1 MGACECENPMEFGYE
16 LNALDKDEQQT
27 KKNELNENNMNTS
40 QNNNEKNYVNTMS
53 NIVSSDNNREKENLQ
68 NKINQLNI
76 NNSQDNQNYS
86 EGQFIE
92 EEKNPEGEGLNALR
106 ARYENENNQND
117 EIYQSDDNKQFLF
130 KNNLDEPQDDFSK
143 YIFDNLNNIRENPQS
158 FIPIIERAKSNIM
171 YDKSGICIYKSSVK
185 VALSKGE
192 PAFDEA
198 IEYLKNLK
206 PMQKLKFSSDL
217 LIPLPEN
224 EEQIKDR
231 TYMNELIN
239 KKVQSGIPIK
249 SFWRDIIN
257 NRETC
262 LLLMVVDDTGPNS
275 GRKRSDILDENMQYI
290 GITSKKIGKNFA
302 SYMALC

>member
-16 LNALDKDEQQT
+16 LNALEKDDQQ
-27 KKNELNENNMNTS
+27 KKNKLNENNMNTS
-40 QNNNEKNYVNTMS
+40 QNNNENNYVNTMS

-76 NNSQDNQNYS
+76 NNSQENQNLS
-86 EGQFIE
+86 EGQFQE
-92 EEKNPEGEGLNALR
+92 EEKNPEEEGVNALR
-106 ARYENENNQND
+106 ARYEKENNQNN

-130 KNNLDEPQDDFSK
+130 KNNLDEPQDEFSK

-158 FIPIIERAKSNIM
+158 FIPIIEKAKSNIM

-185 VALSKGE
+185 VALSKGKS
-192 PAFDEA
+192 AFDDA
-198 IEYLKNLK
+198 IECLKNLE
-206 PMQKLKFSSDL
+206 PMEKLKFSSDL
-217 LIPLPEN
+217 LVPLPEN

-249 SFWRDIIN
+249 SFWRDIIK

-262 LLLMVVDDTGPNS
+262 LLLMIVDDTGPNS
-275 GRKRSDILDENMQYI
+275 GRKRSDILDRNMQYI

>member
-16 LNALDKDEQQT
+16 LNALEKDEQQT

-198 IEYLKNLK
+198 IEFLKNLK
-206 PMQKLKFSSDL
+206 PMQKLKFSSNL

-249 SFWRDIIN
+249 SFWRDIIK

>member
-16 LNALDKDEQQT
+16 LNALEKDEQQT

-106 ARYENENNQND
+106 ARYEKENDQND

-249 SFWRDIIN
+249 SFWRDIIK

-302 SYMALC
+302 SYITLC

>member
-106 ARYENENNQND
+106 ARYEKENNQND

-249 SFWRDIIN
+249 SFWRDIIK

>member
-16 LNALDKDEQQT
+16 LNALEKDEQQT

-106 ARYENENNQND
+106 ARYEKENDQND

-249 SFWRDIIN
+249 SFWRDIIK

>member
-16 LNALDKDEQQT
+16 LNALEKDEQQT

-40 QNNNEKNYVNTMS
+40 QNNNEKNYVNTMP

-262 LLLMVVDDTGPNS
+262 LLLMVVDETGPNS

>member
-249 SFWRDIIN
+249 SFWRDIIK

>member
-16 LNALDKDEQQT
+16 LNALEKDEQQT

-171 YDKSGICIYKSSVK
+171 YDKTGICIYKSSVK

-249 SFWRDIIN
+249 SFWRDIIK

-262 LLLMVVDDTGPNS
+262 LLLMIVDDTGPNS
-275 GRKRSDILDENMQYI
+275 GRKRNDILDKNMQYI

-302 SYMALC
+302 SYITLC

>member
-1 MGACECENPMEFGYE
+1 MP
-16 LNALDKDEQQT
+16 
-27 KKNELNENNMNTS
+27 
-40 QNNNEKNYVNTMS
+40 

-198 IEYLKNLK
+198 IEFLKNLK

-249 SFWRDIIN
+249 SFWRDIIK